1 MSYNN
6 FYIYNGTVQHL
17 PCSVHNYV
25 FSDINL
31 LQSFKIH
38 AFTIADKNEIGWYY
52 CSSSSTEIDRYV
64 IYNYGDNVWYYGT
77 LSRTA
82 WLDAGIENYPRA
94 VSENYI
100 YKHEDGFN
108 DDGSPMTGVFIESSD
123 FDIGDGEQ
131 FTFLRKIIPDFKFLQ
146 NTNSGNVNVVVK
158 TRNFPGD
165 TLTVNSTN
173 KITETTQ
180 QTFVR
185 GRARQMVLRFESDD
199 DAINDANLSIGWRIG
214 ATRIDIRTDGRK

>member
-1 MSYNN
+1 
-6 FYIYNGTVQHL
+6 
-17 PCSVHNYV
+17 
-25 FSDINL
+25 
-31 LQSFKIH
+31 
-38 AFTIADKNEIGWYY
+38 
-52 CSSSSTEIDRYV
+52 
-64 IYNYGDNVWYYGT
+64 
-77 LSRTA
+77 
-82 WLDAGIENYPRA
+82 
-94 VSENYI
+94 
-100 YKHEDGFN
+100 
-108 DDGSPMTGVFIESSD
+108 MTGVFIESSD

-146 NTNSGNVNVVVK
+146 NTNSGNVNIVVK

-199 DAINDANLSIGWRIG
+199 DATNDANLSIGWRIG